1 MRARTATTAAR
12 VTAGAVGLTLAI
24 GVLGAV
30 APVARAD
37 SAPLDPTNSAT
48 PTTVSADALPTVQID
63 GVAWAQVVVGNTVY
77 VAGKFTT
84 ARPAGA
90 AAGTQETARNNMLAY
105 DIRTGALITSF
116 VPNLN
121 GQALALAASPDGS
134 RVYVAGDFTTANGQT
149 RKRVAAYS
157 TATGQLI
164 ADFAPSVS
172 GQVRALAATNDTV
185 YLGGSISA
193 VGTTSRTSL
202 AAVSAKGALLPW
214 APVPGVGTT
223 TGNRLPNND
232 PRNQQTSTEVLAL
245 LLTGGGSQVVAGGR
259 FDSLNGQKAT
269 GIGALDPVTGATR
282 TFAVNQLIT
291 NQGVNSAVYSLTSE
305 GDTVYGTA
313 YDYYGPGNMES
324 AFAAKA
330 DGGAL
335 VWASTCRGDTYS
347 SYPTGGA
354 LYLASHAHQCS
365 NIGGFPEQNPQV
377 FKFATALS
385 TAAAGVNGTSTIANA
400 NFAGKPAPAL
410 QNWFPTFATGT
421 YTGQY
426 QAGWSVTGNGQYV
439 VYGGEFPRVNGATQQ
454 GLVRF
459 VAPSAAPNK
468 IGPDAALLAPTATVI
483 GDGTVRVSWTAT
495 ADADN
500 ENLTYRVYRD
510 GEATPFATTTQAST
524 WWNRPTLAVG
534 DTGLSAGTHSYR
546 VTATDP
552 KGNVARSAAV
562 TANVVTAGAARPYAD
577 AVRADGAMDHWS
589 LGESSGSTAFDLEGA
604 TDMTTGTAVTLGAAG
619 ALAGDSN
626 TAYTFSNSSSSF
638 ASTRQA
644 VAGPQTFTVEAWVKT
659 TTTTGGRVLGFGN
672 STTGNSSNYDRIVFM
687 DASGRLNFG
696 IYDGVTKIVTSTDS
710 YNDGNWHQVAAT
722 LDKTGLVLYVDGKRV
737 ASRTDATSAQ
747 AFNGY
752 WRLGSDSV
760 WSGSKTFTGS
770 IDEVAIY
777 PTALTAY
784 QLAGHVAVA
793 TSGKARNEA
802 PTAAFTSAS
811 DFLTARFDAGSS
823 SDADGTVTGY
833 AWDFGDGTTGT
844 GRTATHTYGAAGT
857 YAVTLTVTDDRGA
870 TSKRTVSVSV
880 DAPPPNVAPTAAF
893 TAATGG
899 STGTFD
905 ASASSDGDGRVT
917 GYRWTFGDGS
927 TGTGVTASHEY
938 AADGTYTVT
947 LTVTDDDGATTT
959 TEQQVTIVATV
970 LAVDGFGR
978 SVTGGLGSADT
989 GGVWTSSAGAARQS
1003 VNGGTATFAMTKG
1016 TNTGSYLGTV
1026 SAPSADVQAA
1036 FSLSSVPTGG
1046 GAFVYVT
1053 ARQVSLNTSY
1063 SAQVRVLANG
1073 SVGVSLVRFAG
1084 TTDAVL
1090 IGKEVVLKD
1099 LTYTAGTVLR
1109 VDVQAAGSGTTNL
1122 SATVWADG
1130 TTQPATPTVT
1140 ATDTTAALQG
1150 PGSVGLLGYLSGSA
1164 TSPVAVKLTS
1174 FTAVPVGGTA
1184 PTTPTTP
1191 TPPVTPANSAPT
1203 AAFTATTDALAVS
1216 VDGAGSTDADGT
1228 VASHAW
1234 DFGDGSTGNGATAS
1248 HTYATAGTYTVAL
1261 TVTDDKG
1268 ATARTQQTVTVTAP
1282 AVPVPPA
1289 ATVVAADAFGRSV
1302 TGGLGTADTGGAW
1315 TSSAG
1320 AARQSVNAG
1329 TATFAA
1335 VKGTNTG
1342 SYLGSVSAA
1351 SADVQTTFS
1360 LSSVPTGGGATVYV
1374 VARQVAVNTSYSAQ
1388 LRVLADG
1395 SVGVSLVRFAGSTS
1409 PVMIGKEVI
1418 VKGLTYTAG
1427 TVLHVDVQAAG
1438 SGTTNLSAT
1447 VWADG
1452 ATQPATPTVT
1462 GTDTTAALQGAGA
1475 VGLSSYLSASATSS
1489 VDIRFTS
1496 FSVTAAG

>member
-12 VTAGAVGLTLAI
+12 VTAGMVGLTLAI
-24 GVLGAV
+24 GVLGAS
-30 APVARAD
+30 APAARAD
-37 SAPLDPTNSAT
+37 SAPLDPANSAT
-48 PTTVSADALPTVQID
+48 PTTVSADALPTVQIN

-90 AAGTQETARNNMLAY
+90 AAGTQETVRNNMLAY

-116 VPNLN
+116 APDLN

-134 RVYVAGDFTTANGQT
+134 RVYVSGDFTTANGQT

-164 ADFAPSVS
+164 ADFRPSVA

-202 AAVSAKGALLPW
+202 AAVSAKGELLPW
-214 APVPGVGTT
+214 APVPGVGSTA
-223 TGNRLPNND
+223 GNRLPNND

-245 LLTGGGSQVVAGGR
+245 LVTGGGSQVIAGGR

-269 GIGALDPVTGATR
+269 GVGALDPVSGATR

-291 NQGVNSAVYSLTSE
+291 NQGVNSAVFSLSSQ
-305 GDTVYGTA
+305 GDMVYGTA
-313 YDYYGPGNMES
+313 YDYYGPGNLES

-385 TAAAGVNGTSTIANA
+385 TAAAGVNGTATIANA

-439 VYGGEFPRVNGATQQ
+439 VYGGEFPRVNGTTQQ

-459 VAPSAAPNK
+459 AVPSIAPNR
-468 IGPDAALLAPTATVI
+468 IGPDAALLTPAATVI
-483 GDGTVRVSWTAT
+483 ADGTVRVSWTAT
-495 ADADN
+495 ADQDN

-510 GEATPFATTTQAST
+510 GGTKPFATATQAST
-524 WWNRPTLAVG
+524 WWNRPTMAVG
-534 DTGLSAGTHSYR
+534 DTGLSAGTHTYR

-552 KGNVARSAAV
+552 KGNVARSASI

-577 AVRADGAMDHWS
+577 AVRADGAIDHWS
-589 LGESSGSTAFDLEGA
+589 LGESSGTTAYDLEGT
-604 TDMTTGTAVTLGAAG
+604 TDMTTGSVLTRGAAG
-619 ALAGDSN
+619 ALVGDSN

-638 ASTRQA
+638 ASTRTA
-644 VAGPQTFTVEAWVKT
+644 VTGPQTFTVEAWVKT
-659 TTTTGGRVLGFGN
+659 TSRTGGRILGFGN
-672 STTGNSSNYDRIVFM
+672 STTANSTSYDRIVFM
-687 DASGRLNFG
+687 DAAGRLNFG
-696 IYDGVTKIVTSTDS
+696 VYDGVTKLVTSSAS
-710 YNDGNWHQVAAT
+710 YNDGAWHQVAAT
-722 LDKTGLVLYVDGKRV
+722 LDRTGLVLYVDGQKV

-747 AFNGY
+747 VFDGY

-777 PTALTAY
+777 PTVLTAD

-793 TSGKARNEA
+793 RTGKARNQA

-811 DFLTARFDAGSS
+811 DFLDARFDGASS

-833 AWDFGDGTTGT
+833 AWNFGDGSTGT
-844 GRTATHTYGAAGT
+844 GTTATHTYGAAGT
-857 YAVTLTVTDDRGA
+857 YPVTLTVTDDQGA
-870 TSKRTVSVSV
+870 TATSTVSVSV
-880 DAPPPNVAPTAAF
+880 IAPPPNVAPTAAF

-899 STGTFD
+899 SVGSFD
-905 ASASSDGDGRVT
+905 ASASSDSDGRVT

-927 TGTGVTASHEY
+927 TGTGVTASHTY
-938 AADGTYTVT
+938 AADGTYTVA

-970 LAVDGFGR
+970 LAADAFGR

-1026 SAPSADVQAA
+1026 SATSADVQTA

-1053 ARQVSLNTSY
+1053 ARQVALNTSY
-1063 SAQVRVLANG
+1063 SAQVRVLADG

-1090 IGKEVVLKD
+1090 IGKEVIVKGLS
-1099 LTYTAGTVLR
+1099 YTAGTVLR
-1109 VDVQAAGSGTTNL
+1109 VDVQASGTAPTNL
-1122 SATVWADG
+1122 AATVWADG
-1130 TTQPATPTVT
+1130 TTQPGTPTVT

-1150 PGSVGLLGYLSGSA
+1150 PGSVGLRGYLSGSA
-1164 TSPVAVKLTS
+1164 TSPVAVRLTS

-1184 PTTPTTP
+1184 PTAP
-1191 TPPVTPANSAPT
+1191 TPPPANAAPT
-1203 AAFTATTDALAVS
+1203 AAFTATTDALTVS

-1228 VASHAW
+1228 VATHAW
-1234 DFGDGSTGNGATAS
+1234 DFGDGSTGTGVTAA
-1248 HTYATAGTYTVAL
+1248 HAYTAAGTYTVAL
-1261 TVTDDKG
+1261 TVTDDDG
-1268 ATARTQQTVTVTAP
+1268 ATATTSGTVTVTAP
-1282 AVPVPPA
+1282 VTPEQPA
-1289 ATVVAADAFGRSV
+1289 AEVVATDGFDRTV
-1302 TGGLGTADTGGAW
+1302 TGGLGTAEDGGAW
-1315 TSSAG
+1315 TVSAG
-1320 AARQSVNAG
+1320 GARQSVSDG
-1329 TATFAA
+1329 EATFALT
-1335 VKGTNTG
+1335 KGTNTG
-1342 SYLGSVSAA
+1342 SYLGGVSETSV
-1351 SADVQTTFS
+1351 DVQTAFS
-1360 LSSVPTGGGATVYV
+1360 LSAVPTGGGAMVYV
-1374 VARQVAVNTSYSAQ
+1374 GARRVDTNLAYQGRVRLFADGTVAVALVKQVGTSDD
-1388 LRVLADG
+1388 VL
-1395 SVGVSLVRFAGSTS
+1395 
-1409 PVMIGKEVI
+1409 IGKEVTL
-1418 VKGLTYTAG
+1418 KGLVYTPG
-1427 TVLHVDVQAAG
+1427 TVLNVRVIA
-1438 SGTTNLSAT
+1438 SGTDATQLSAT
-1447 VWADG
+1447 VWAAG
-1452 ATQPATPTVT
+1452 AQEPTTPTVT
-1462 GTDTTAALQGAGA
+1462 GTDTTAGLQAAGS
-1475 VGLSSYLSASATSS
+1475 VGLTAYLSGSATAP
-1489 VDIRFTS
+1489 VDLRFSGIT
-1496 FSVTAAG
+1496 VTPAG

>member
-24 GVLGAV
+24 GVLGAA
-30 APVARAD
+30 APAARAD
-37 SAPLDPTNSAT
+37 SAPLNPTNSAT
-48 PTTVSADALPTVQID
+48 PTTVSADALPTVQIN

-90 AAGTQETARNNMLAY
+90 AAGTQETVRNNMLAY

-116 VPNLN
+116 APNLN
-121 GQALALAASPDGS
+121 AQALALAASPDGS

-149 RKRVAAYS
+149 RRRVAAYS

-164 ADFAPSVS
+164 TDFAPSVS

-214 APVPGVGTT
+214 APVPGVGSTA
-223 TGNRLPNND
+223 GNRLPNND
-232 PRNQQTSTEVLAL
+232 PRNQQTSTEVMAL
-245 LLTGGGSQVVAGGR
+245 LVTGAGSQVVAGGR

-291 NQGVNSAVYSLTSE
+291 NQGVNSAVYSLTAE

-313 YDYYGPGNMES
+313 YDFYGPGNMES

-354 LYLASHAHQCS
+354 LYLASHAHNCA
-365 NIGGFPEQNPQV
+365 NIGGYPEQNPQV

-385 TAAAGVNGTSTIANA
+385 TAAAGVNGPATIANA

-410 QNWFPTFATGT
+410 QNWFPTFASGT

-439 VYGGEFPRVNGATQQ
+439 VYGGEFPRVNGASQQ

-468 IGPDAALLAPTATVI
+468 IGPDAALLAPAATAI
-483 GDGTVRVSWTAT
+483 ADGTVRVSWTAT
-495 ADADN
+495 ADQDN
-500 ENLTYRVYRD
+500 ENLVYRVYRD
-510 GEATPFATTTQAST
+510 GGTTPFATTTQAST
-524 WWNRPTLAVG
+524 WWNRPTMAVG
-534 DTGLSAGTHSYR
+534 DTGLSAGAHTYR

-552 KGNVARSAAV
+552 MGNVARSASV
-562 TANVVTAGAARPYAD
+562 SANVATAGPARPYTD
-577 AVRADGAMDHWS
+577 AVRADGAIDLWS
-589 LGESSGSTAFDLEGA
+589 LGEGSGTTAFDLEGT
-604 TDMTTGTAVTLGAAG
+604 TDMTTGGTTVTPGAAG
-619 ALAGDSN
+619 ALVGDSN
-626 TAYTFSNSSSSF
+626 TAYTFSNSSASF
-638 ASTRQA
+638 ASTRQP
-644 VAGPQTFTVEAWVKT
+644 VAGPQTFTVEAWIKT
-659 TTTTGGRVLGFGN
+659 TTTTGGRIVGFGN
-672 STTGNSSNYDRIVFM
+672 STTATSSNYDRIAFM
-687 DASGRLNFG
+687 DVNGRLNFG
-696 IYDGVTKIVTSTDS
+696 IYDGATKIVTSTGS
-710 YNDGNWHQVAAT
+710 YNDGRWHQVAAT

-747 AFNGY
+747 AFTGY
-752 WRLGSDSV
+752 WRLGADSV
-760 WSGSKTFTGS
+760 WAGARTFTGS

-777 PTALTAY
+777 PTALTAE
-784 QLAGHVAVA
+784 QLAGHVAIA
-793 TSGKARNEA
+793 TTGTARNEA

-811 DFLTARFDAGSS
+811 DFLAARFDAGSS

-833 AWDFGDGTTGT
+833 AWNFGDGTTGS
-844 GRTATHTYGAAGT
+844 GRTAAHTYGAAGT
-857 YAVTLTVTDDRGA
+857 YPVTLTVTDDRGA
-870 TSKRTVSVSV
+870 TATRTGSVSV
-880 DAPPPNVAPTAAF
+880 AAPPPNVAPTAAF

-899 STGTFD
+899 TIGTFD
-905 ASASSDGDGRVT
+905 ASASSDGDGQVT
-917 GYRWTFGDGS
+917 GYRWSFGDGS

-938 AADGTYTVT
+938 AADGTYTVA

-959 TEQQVTIVATV
+959 TQQQVTIVATV
-970 LAVDGFGR
+970 LAADGFGR

-989 GGVWTSSAGAARQS
+989 GGVWTASAGAARQS
-1003 VNGGTATFAMTKG
+1003 VNAGTATFAMTKG
-1016 TNTGSYLGTV
+1016 TNTGSYLDSV
-1026 SAPSADVQAA
+1026 SAASADVQTA

-1046 GAFVYVT
+1046 GGFVYLT
-1053 ARQVSLNTSY
+1053 ARQVALNTSY
-1063 SAQVRVLANG
+1063 AAQVRVLSTG

-1090 IGKEVVLKD
+1090 IGREIVVPG

-1109 VDVQAAGSGTTNL
+1109 VAVQASGSGTTNL
-1122 SATVWADG
+1122 AATVWADG

-1150 PGSVGLLGYLSGSA
+1150 PGSVGLSGYLSGSA
-1164 TSPVAVKLTS
+1164 TSPVSVKLTS
-1174 FTAVPVGGTA
+1174 FSAVPVGGKA
-1184 PTTPTTP
+1184 PTQPTTP
-1191 TPPVTPANSAPT
+1191 TPANTAPT
-1203 AAFTATTDALAVS
+1203 AAFTATTDALTVS

-1234 DFGDGSTGNGATAS
+1234 GFGDGTTGNGATAS
-1248 HTYATAGTYTVAL
+1248 HTYTAAGTYTVVL

-1268 ATARTQQTVTVTAP
+1268 ATARTQRTVTVTGP
-1282 AVPVPPA
+1282 AVPAPP
-1289 ATVVAADAFGRSV
+1289 ATVVAADAFRRSV
-1302 TGGLGTADTGGAW
+1302 TGGLGTADTGGIW
-1315 TSSAG
+1315 TASVG

-1329 TATFAA
+1329 TATFTAA
-1335 VKGTNTG
+1335 KGTNTG
-1342 SYLGSVSAA
+1342 SYLGSVSATG
-1351 SADVQTTFS
+1351 ADVQTAFS

-1374 VARQVAVNTSYSAQ
+1374 VARQVAANTSYSAQ

-1395 SVGVSLVRFAGSTS
+1395 SVGVSLVRFAGTTDA
-1409 PVMIGKEVI
+1409 VLIGREI
-1418 VKGLTYTAG
+1418 VVPGLTYTAG
-1427 TVLHVDVQAAG
+1427 RVLRVAVRAVG

-1462 GTDTTAALQGAGA
+1462 GADTTAALQRAGA
-1475 VGLSSYLSASATSS
+1475 VGLSSYLSASATSP
-1489 VDIRFTS
+1489 VDVRFTS
-1496 FSVTAAG
+1496 FSASTAG

>member
-12 VTAGAVGLTLAI
+12 VTAGTVGLTLAI
-24 GVLGAV
+24 GVLGAI

-37 SAPLDPTNSAT
+37 SAPLDPANSAT
-48 PTTVSADALPTVQID
+48 PTTVTADALPTVQIN

-90 AAGTQETARNNMLAY
+90 AAGTQETVRNNMLAY

-116 VPNLN
+116 APNLN
-121 GQALALAASPDGS
+121 AQALALAASPDGS

-149 RKRVAAYS
+149 RRRVAAYS

-164 ADFAPSVS
+164 TDFAPSVS

-214 APVPGVGTT
+214 APVPGVGSTA
-223 TGNRLPNND
+223 GNRLPNND

-313 YDYYGPGNMES
+313 YDYFGPGNMES

-365 NIGGFPEQNPQV
+365 NIGGYPEQNPQV

-385 TAAAGVNGTSTIANA
+385 TAAAGVNGTATIANA
-400 NFAGKPAPAL
+400 NFAGKPSPAL

-426 QAGWSVTGNGQYV
+426 QAGWSVAGNGQYV

-459 VAPSAAPNK
+459 TTPATAPNK
-468 IGPDAALLAPTATVI
+468 IGPDAALMAPSATVI

-495 ADADN
+495 ADQDN

-510 GEATPFATTTQAST
+510 GQTTPFATTTQAST

-552 KGNVARSAAV
+552 MGNVARSASV
-562 TANVVTAGAARPYAD
+562 TANVVTAGTARPYAD
-577 AVRADGAMDHWS
+577 AIRADGATDLWS
-589 LGESSGSTAFDLEGA
+589 LGETSGTTAYDLEGV
-604 TDMTTGTAVTLGAAG
+604 TDMTAGSTVIQGAEG
-619 ALAGDSN
+619 ALTGDRN
-626 TAYTFSNSSSSF
+626 TAYGFQNSSFSF
-638 ASTRQA
+638 VSTRTP
-644 VAGPQTFTVEAWVKT
+644 VPGPQTFTVEAWIKT
-659 TTTTGGRVLGFGN
+659 TSAAGGRILGFGN
-672 STTGNSSNYDRIVFM
+672 STTGNSTSYDRMVFM
-687 DASGRLNFG
+687 DAAGRLNFG
-696 IYDGVTKIVTSTDS
+696 IYDGATKIVTSTDS
-710 YNDGNWHQVAAT
+710 YNDGQWHQVAAT

-737 ASRTDATSAQ
+737 ASRTDATRAQ

-752 WRLGSDSV
+752 WRLGTDSV
-760 WSGSKTFTGS
+760 WSGSRTFTGS
-770 IDEVAIY
+770 IDEVAVY
-777 PTALTAY
+777 PTALTAE
-784 QLAGHVAVA
+784 QLAAHVAVA
-793 TSGKARNEA
+793 TSGRARNEA

-811 DFLTARFDAGSS
+811 DFLAARFDAGTS

-844 GRTATHTYGAAGT
+844 GRTAAHTYGAAGT
-857 YAVTLTVTDDRGA
+857 YAVTLTVTDDQGA
-870 TSKRTVSVSV
+870 TAKRTVSVSV
-880 DAPPPNVAPTAAF
+880 VAPPPNVAPTAAF

-970 LAVDGFGR
+970 LAADRFGR
-978 SVTGGLGSADT
+978 TVTGGLGSADT

-1026 SAPSADVQAA
+1026 SAASADVQTA
-1036 FSLSSVPTGG
+1036 FSLASMPTGG

-1053 ARQVSLNTSY
+1053 ARQVALNTSY

-1090 IGKEVVLKD
+1090 IGREVVVPG

-1109 VDVQAAGSGTTNL
+1109 VAVQASGSGTTNL

-1130 TTQPATPTVT
+1130 ATQPTTPTVT
-1140 ATDTTAALQG
+1140 GTDTTAALQG
-1150 PGSVGLLGYLSGSA
+1150 AGAVGLSGYLSGSA
-1164 TSPVAVKLTS
+1164 TSPVSVRLTS

-1184 PTTPTTP
+1184 PTPPTTP
-1191 TPPVTPANSAPT
+1191 PTTPANTAPT
-1203 AAFTATTDALAVS
+1203 AAFTATTDALTVS

-1228 VASHAW
+1228 VAAHAW
-1234 DFGDGSTGNGATAS
+1234 EFGDGSTGNGATAS
-1248 HTYATAGTYTVAL
+1248 HTYTAAGTYTVAL

-1268 ATARTQQTVTVTAP
+1268 ATARTQQTVTVNAPTAP
-1282 AVPVPPA
+1282 TPPA
-1289 ATVVAADAFGRSV
+1289 ATVLAADAFGRSV
-1302 TGGLGTADTGGAW
+1302 TGGLGSADTGGAW

-1335 VKGTNTG
+1335 AKGTNTG

-1351 SADVQTTFS
+1351 SADVQTTLS
-1360 LSSVPTGGGATVYV
+1360 LASMPTGGGATVYV
-1374 VARQVAVNTSYSAQ
+1374 VARQVAANTSYSAQ

-1395 SVGVSLVRFAGSTS
+1395 SVGVALVRFTGTSS
-1409 PVMIGKEVI
+1409 PVLIGREVI
-1418 VKGLTYTAG
+1418 VRGLTYTAG
-1427 TVLHVDVQAAG
+1427 TALHVDVQAAG

-1452 ATQPATPTVT
+1452 TTQPTSPTVT

-1475 VGLSSYLSASATSS
+1475 VGLSSYLSASATSP